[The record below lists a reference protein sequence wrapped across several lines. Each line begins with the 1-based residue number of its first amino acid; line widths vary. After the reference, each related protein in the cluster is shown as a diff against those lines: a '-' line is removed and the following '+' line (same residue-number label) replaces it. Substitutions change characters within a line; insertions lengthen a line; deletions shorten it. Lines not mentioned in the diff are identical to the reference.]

1 MDSNLNNAYKSSHSG
16 NPQDHSDSRD
26 TVSGPS
32 LLGPY
37 RVLDLTDEKGSFC
50 GLLMATLGADV
61 IKVEN
66 PGGDDARN
74 IGPFYHD
81 VPNPERSL
89 SWFALN
95 RDKRGITLNINS
107 TRGQNIFKK
116 LVKSADFVIESF
128 PPEHMES
135 LGIGY
140 PVLSEVNP
148 RIIVTSITPFG
159 QTGEYRDY
167 RGSDI
172 VCAAM
177 GGLVYMLGDEDRPP
191 VRIGTEQSYHQAGI
205 QAVAAMLM
213 AHHYRESTGEGQWI
227 DVSIQECMLWTTMRP
242 SVEWYT
248 NGRISRREGSLQKRM
263 ERTFRMLF
271 PCKDGFVACRI
282 GSGLMAGRMHKKL
295 IRVMNDEGLAEE
307 FKDVD
312 WESLD
317 IYQIPQELIDGCEEA
332 MLTYF
337 MRHTKDELHNEALK
351 HGFVL
356 CPVGTMKDMS
366 EYQQL
371 ASRGYWVDI
380 RHPELDTNV
389 TYPGVFFKSNET
401 SCVIQN
407 PAPLPGEHNEQ
418 IYTRELDI
426 NQAELAA
433 LREEGII

>member
-1 MDSNLNNAYKSSHSG
+1 MSVNLNEAQKPSHDG
-16 NPQDHSDSRD
+16 NPHDHTTSKD
-26 TVSGPS
+26 TVSSPP

-50 GLLMATLGADV
+50 GLLMATLGADM
-61 IKVEN
+61 IKVEK
-66 PGGDDARN
+66 PGGDDARD

-81 VPNPERSL
+81 IPDPERSL

-95 RDKRGITLNINS
+95 RDKRGITLDVES
-107 TRGQNIFKK
+107 PQGQNIFRE

-128 PPEHMES
+128 PPGYMEN

-140 PVLSEVNP
+140 SNLSQVNP
-148 RIIVTSITPFG
+148 RIIVMSITPFG
-159 QTGEYRDY
+159 QTGEYKDY
-167 RGSDI
+167 KGSDI

-191 VRIGTEQSYHQAGI
+191 VRISVEQSYYQAGV
-205 QAVAAMLM
+205 QATAAMLM
-213 AHHYRESTGEGQWI
+213 AHHYRENTGEGQWI
-227 DVSIQECMLWTTMRP
+227 DVSIQECMLWTTSRP

-248 NGRISRREGSLQKRM
+248 NGRIFRREGSHQKRM
-263 ERTFRMLF
+263 GRAFRMLF

-307 FKDVD
+307 FRDVD

-332 MLTYF
+332 MITYF

-366 EYQQL
+366 EYPQL
-371 ASRGYWVDI
+371 ASRDYWVEI
-380 RHPELDTNV
+380 RHPELDAKV
-389 TYPGVFFKSNET
+389 TYPGSFFKSNET
-401 SCVIQN
+401 SGIIRN

-418 IYTRELDI
+418 IYTTEMGI
-426 NQAELAA
+426 NQAELRA
-433 LREEGII
+433 LREQGII